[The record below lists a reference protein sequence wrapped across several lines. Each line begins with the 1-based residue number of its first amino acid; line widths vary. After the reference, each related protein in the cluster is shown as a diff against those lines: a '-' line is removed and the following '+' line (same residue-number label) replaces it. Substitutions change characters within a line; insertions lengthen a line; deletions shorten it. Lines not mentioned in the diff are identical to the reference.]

1 VGNRYE
7 MRPIK
12 NRPSS
17 TCAASPKS
25 GFLAVPLV
33 LFLWLL
39 FLLSPTAQAQPRQV
53 VAIAHRGEH
62 LHHPENTL
70 LAYQEAIRVG
80 ADFFELDVRTT
91 ADGKLVLS
99 HDGAVSRR
107 TNGRGDIAKMT
118 FDEVR
123 ALDAGIKSG
132 PEFAGT
138 KIPTFDEALDLAR
151 GKIGI
156 YVDVKEASAKDL
168 VTHIEEHGMSDHVV
182 IYTSLSLGKEIQKL
196 NPKLKIMPEAG
207 SVENAKHLIERL
219 RPHIIAF
226 DAGDFTPEI
235 IRVVKEANAQ
245 IYVDRMGKTDAPAG
259 WQSAIDA
266 GADGIQTDHPAELVQ
281 YLREKGYKK
290 P

>member
-1 VGNRYE
+1 
-7 MRPIK
+7 MRPT
-12 NRPSS
+12 NNQFSFTR
-17 TCAASPKS
+17 AASTKS
-25 GFLAVPLV
+25 VFLAVQLV
-33 LFLWLL
+33 LSLSLL
-39 FLLSPTAQAQPRQV
+39 FPLSTMTHAQPRQV
-53 VAIAHRGEH
+53 VVISHRGEH

-70 LAYQEAIRVG
+70 LAYQAAIDAG
-80 ADFFELDVRTT
+80 ADYFEVDVRTT
-91 ADGKLVLS
+91 SDGKLVLS
-99 HDGAVSRR
+99 HDGSVSRR
-107 TNGRGDIAKMT
+107 TSGQGDIGKMT

-156 YVDVKEASAKDL
+156 YVDVKSASAKDL
-168 VTHIEEHGMSDHVV
+168 VTHIEEHGMSDRVV
-182 IYTSLSLGKEIQKL
+182 IYTGLSEGKEIQKL
-196 NPKLKIMPEAG
+196 NPKLKVMPEAG
-207 SVENAKHLIERL
+207 TLENAKHLIERL
-219 RPHIIAF
+219 HPQVMAF
-226 DAGDFTPEI
+226 DAGDFKPEI

-245 IYVDRMGKTDAPAG
+245 VYVDRLGPADNPAV

-281 YLREKGYKK
+281 YLREKGYRK

>member
-1 VGNRYE
+1 
-7 MRPIK
+7 
-12 NRPSS
+12 
-17 TCAASPKS
+17 
-25 GFLAVPLV
+25 L
-33 LFLWLL
+33 
-39 FLLSPTAQAQPRQV
+39 AQPRQV

-70 LAYQEAIRVG
+70 PAYQEAIRVG
-80 ADFFELDVRTT
+80 ADFFEVDVRTT

-99 HDGAVSRR
+99 HEGAVGRR

-118 FDEVR
+118 FAEVR

-138 KIPTFDEALDLAR
+138 RIPTFDEALDLAR
-151 GKIGI
+151 DKIGV

-182 IYTSLSLGKEIQKL
+182 IYAGLSLGKEIQKL
-196 NPKLKIMPEAG
+196 NPKLKVMPEAD
-207 SVENAKHLIERL
+207 SVQNAKHLIERL
-219 RPHIIAF
+219 HLRVIAF
-226 DAGDFTPEI
+226 DADDFKPEI
-235 IRVVKEANAQ
+235 IRIAKQANAQ
-245 IYVDRMGKTDAPAG
+245 VYVDRMGKTDSPAG

-281 YLREKGYKK
+281 YLREKGYKN
-290 P
+290 